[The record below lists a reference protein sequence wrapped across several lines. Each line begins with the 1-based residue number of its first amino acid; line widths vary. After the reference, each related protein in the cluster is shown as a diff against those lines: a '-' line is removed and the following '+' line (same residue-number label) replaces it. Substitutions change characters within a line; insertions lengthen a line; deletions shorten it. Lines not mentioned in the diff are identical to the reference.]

1 VNRELKNKVFMF
13 IVANKSRKVWTAKSL
28 SKRLEINGISIAC
41 AMSELAKDKLVVI
54 DTSRRIYRYSLSEE
68 VFKN

>member
-1 VNRELKNKVFMF
+1 MNKELKNKVFMF

-41 AMSELAKDKLVVI
+41 AMSELAKDNLVVI

>member
-1 VNRELKNKVFMF
+1 MNRELKNKVFMF